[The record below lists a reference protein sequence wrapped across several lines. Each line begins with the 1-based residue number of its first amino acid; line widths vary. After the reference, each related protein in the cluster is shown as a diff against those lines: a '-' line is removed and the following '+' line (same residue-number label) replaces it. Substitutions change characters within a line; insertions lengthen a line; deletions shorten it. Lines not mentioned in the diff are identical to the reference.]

1 MVQFLIVQIKL
12 NTITIEQ
19 VPEKYREAV
28 KAALQSI
35 A

>member
-1 MVQFLIVQIKL
+1 MVQFLVVQIKL

-28 KAALQSI
+28 KAALY
-35 A
+35 